1 MSLEALEKRRHEF
14 ANIEGK
20 SCLLKNEFETDIRQT
35 LKKIVKGYPEAE
47 RMKNLRKQQMWTS
60 E

>member
-47 RMKNLRKQQMWTS
+47 RMKNLRK
-60 E
+60 